1 YRFQNTKW
9 PEEPFEGRFSPA
21 YEVTKVIEQRDFPEG
36 SVLVR
41 LNQRSNRVIL
51 GLMEPRSTDS
61 FVAWGFFNAIFEQ
74 KEDAE
79 PYILEDLAEKMLK
92 ENPEL
97 KTEFEQKIKTDS
109 KFASDPLARL
119 RFFYTRSP
127 YWDKRKDA
135 YPIVRITDESQLK
148 AIPIRSR

>member
-1 YRFQNTKW
+1 L
-9 PEEPFEGRFSPA
+9 EP
-21 YEVTKVIEQRDFPEG
+21 Q
-36 SVLVR
+36 
-41 LNQRSNRVIL
+41 
-51 GLMEPRSTDS
+51 STDS

-79 PYILEDLAEKMLK
+79 AYILEDLAEKMLK

-97 KTEFEQKIKTDS
+97 KTEFEQKIKTDP

-119 RFFYTRSP
+119 RFFYVRSP
-127 YWDKRKDA
+127 YWDTHKDA
-135 YPIVRITDESQLK
+135 YPIVRITNESQLK